1 MMTNYR
7 IRLFA
12 GTALLALAVTTASV
26 PSPAAAAGS
35 AGPGWQPK
43 VSERLVKLPPAYM
56 KKSLERDFARSALGQ
71 AVQDI
76 EGEIALKTQT
86 LADLQNAIGQADGEV
101 LVELKHQFLAEKRS
115 YIDMVRQKQDLQR
128 KQVTT
133 RHKVLERLLVKLNR
147 KAGGTSVA
155 RQKLAD
161 QQTAARQRFN
171 ASASKV
177 DMTLFA
183 ERDLP
188 ESKYS
193 REYGKNLQAIQSLV
207 TAIKSHPMNS
217 QADLDGED
225 ISKPEY
231 VRRMV
236 AEAEAEL
243 ALIDQERQILG
254 FMAKIVALDAMVLS
268 EEIADADYA
277 DSDVTESTDITNVVN
292 LFVN

>member
-1 MMTNYR
+1 MTNYR

-171 ASASKV
+171 GSIERISSA
-177 DMTLFA
+177 A
-183 ERDLP
+183 QPHGGR
-188 ESKYS
+188 
-193 REYGKNLQAIQSLV
+193 A
-207 TAIKSHPMNS
+207 
-217 QADLDGED
+217 LDGRASVD
-225 ISKPEY
+225 GSPRPWRQSIASRGQHQ
-231 VRRMV
+231 RR
-236 AEAEAEL
+236 A
-243 ALIDQERQILG
+243 QP
-254 FMAKIVALDAMVLS
+254 LDAIRKRPPYS
-268 EEIADADYA
+268 GCRKP
-277 DSDVTESTDITNVVN
+277 SD
-292 LFVN
+292 